1 MNAQP
6 KLKVRYHN
14 DIIKAMREDFGYKNV
29 NEVPRIEKIVVNIG
43 MGEALQ
49 NGRGR
54 PGNDHWTETGD
65 HQGPA
70 LDCDVQA
77 A

>member
-43 MGEALQ
+43 RGEI
-49 NGRGR
+49 GRA
-54 PGNDHWTETGD
+54 H
-65 HQGPA
+65 
-70 LDCDVQA
+70 V
-77 A
+77 